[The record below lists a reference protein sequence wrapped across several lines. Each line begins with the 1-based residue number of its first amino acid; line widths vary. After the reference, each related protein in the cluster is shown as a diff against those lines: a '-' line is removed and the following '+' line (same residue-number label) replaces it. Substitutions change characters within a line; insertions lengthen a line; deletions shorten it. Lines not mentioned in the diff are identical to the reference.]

1 MLDSITVGNLPPGA
15 DAYAGYVNGNWPTY
29 PAVKTRFPGV
39 PVLSIA
45 VTPAADAEC
54 CDCESGDLT
63 PGQVPAWVRRQLT
76 RDVTRPV
83 VYCSASIAGAV
94 LRDLATAGIKRNEVR
109 LWSAH
114 YAGRHICGP
123 GVCPYPQADGTQ
135 WRDNAPGANGSRV
148 DESLLHDGFFGG
160 DDMAISADD
169 LKAIAKAVL
178 DTDGLI
184 QAPDYWAKANPG
196 KDPHWSLH
204 SCVQYLMARA
214 HHTEVSADAAKAAL
228 ADLPAG
234 GADAGVIADAVL
246 AKLGAGLAAEVVA
259 ELGKR
264 LAGTA

>member
-1 MLDSITVGNLPPGA
+1 MADSIYVASIPDGYAAVLG
-15 DAYAGYVNGNWPTY
+15 YAGGHWPTC
-29 PAVKTRFPGV
+29 AALRKRFPAAH
-39 PVLSIA
+39 VLCLA
-45 VTPAADAEC
+45 VSADADAEGL
-54 CDCESGDLT
+54 DVERYDAT
-63 PGQVPAWVRRQLT
+63 PAQAPGWVRRQL
-76 RDVTRPV
+76 RRGVWRPV
-83 VYCSASIAGAV
+83 IYTSASQARVVLATLAGA
-94 LRDLATAGIKRNEVR
+94 GITRSQVR
-109 LWSAH
+109 LLSAH
-114 YAGRHICGP
+114 YAGRHICAPATCG
-123 GVCPYPQADGTQ
+123 YPAADGTQ
-135 WRDNAPGANGSRV
+135 WTDAAPGANGSRV